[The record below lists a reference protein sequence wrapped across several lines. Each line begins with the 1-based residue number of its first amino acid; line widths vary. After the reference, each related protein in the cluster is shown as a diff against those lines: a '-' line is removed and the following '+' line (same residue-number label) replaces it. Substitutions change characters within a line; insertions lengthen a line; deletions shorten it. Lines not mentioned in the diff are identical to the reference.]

1 MNMPDASTPRPKS
14 WTADLRV
21 GIVSAGLMLAI
32 PLAAK
37 LATRIGWVKADDFAQ
52 RALMVIL
59 AGFIVFTGNSIPKR
73 LESLACLYPDPARW
87 QAFYRFAG
95 WAWVLAGIALGL
107 AWILLRLP
115 AAGTATLII
124 VPAAMALVALR
135 WLGLRATRSP
145 AA

>member
-1 MNMPDASTPRPKS
+1 MTLPDAPTPNSRP

-21 GIVSAGLMLAI
+21 GLVSAGLMLAI
-32 PLAAK
+32 PLGAK
-37 LATRIGWVKADDFAQ
+37 LATRFGWVKADDFAQ

-59 AGFIVFTGNSIPKR
+59 AGFIAFTGNTIPKR

-95 WAWVLAGIALGL
+95 WTWVLAGIGLGL

-115 AAGTATLII
+115 AAGTATLIL
-124 VPAAMALVALR
+124 VPAAMSLVGLR
-135 WLGLRATRSP
+135 WLGLRATRRP